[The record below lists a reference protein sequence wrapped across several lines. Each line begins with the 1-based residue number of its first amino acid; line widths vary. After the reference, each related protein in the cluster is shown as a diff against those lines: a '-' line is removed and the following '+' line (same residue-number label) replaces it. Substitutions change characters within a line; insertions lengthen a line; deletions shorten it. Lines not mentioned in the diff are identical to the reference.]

1 MSEWFKKNGTKAQK
15 FAHIEKQADSHKF
28 LSGNLELVCEHLAS
42 YLVIYC
48 VDLAVDPEVCSGA
61 PTKTSV
67 KEKERGLFLPW
78 LVACVCVCV
87 RVCARLF
94 VRACF
99 SANSN
104 WMCKIKR
111 IKKRNECEQT
121 SIAFDCE
128 DEIFDQRSNRLEPR
142 RRHSIR
148 RHL

>member
-1 MSEWFKKNGTKAQK
+1 MCVQVKVQTMSEWFKKNGTKAQK

-87 RVCARLF
+87 RVCAAWITHPSHTTHLSHNPPLTQPTPASLPHWFLNRQS
-94 VRACF
+94 RRC
-99 SANSN
+99 
-104 WMCKIKR
+104 
-111 IKKRNECEQT
+111 
-121 SIAFDCE
+121 
-128 DEIFDQRSNRLEPR
+128 QRVLARQ
-142 RRHSIR
+142 
-148 RHL
+148 